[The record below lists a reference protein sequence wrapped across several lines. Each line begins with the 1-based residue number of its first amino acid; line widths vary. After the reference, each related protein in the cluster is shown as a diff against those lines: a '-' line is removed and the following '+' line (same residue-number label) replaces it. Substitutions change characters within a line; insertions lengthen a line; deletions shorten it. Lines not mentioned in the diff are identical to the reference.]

1 MTLVWLAATLTVI
14 VAGAVFA
21 VWTVRIHTIRSGR
34 LIQLHRQRMH
44 ADIAGDGDDRRSRDA
59 WAAHLAETSVRHGAL
74 DDALA
79 AQAGVGRLVGLLTSI
94 EVEETLDGLVTDS
107 LVEVI
112 A

>member
-1 MTLVWLAATLTVI
+1 MTLVWLAATLAVI

-44 ADIAGDGDDRRSRDA
+44 ADIAGDGDDRRSREA
-59 WAAHLAETSVRHGAL
+59 WAANRSIAYQRAMTLTLQRAEVAKV
-74 DDALA
+74 DALVA
-79 AQAGVGRLVGLLTSI
+79 VLDRVQTL
-94 EVEETLDGLVTDS
+94 EVV
-107 LVEVI
+107 

>member
-1 MTLVWLAATLTVI
+1 MTLVWLAATLAVI

-44 ADIAGDGDDRRSRDA
+44 ADIAGDGDDQRSRDA
-59 WAAHLAETSVRHGAL
+59 WAANRAVAYQHAMTLTLQRAEVEKV
-74 DDALA
+74 DALVA
-79 AQAGVGRLVGLLTSI
+79 VLDRAQTL
-94 EVEETLDGLVTDS
+94 EVV
-107 LVEVI
+107 